1 MLTVATE
8 LTVAGLTGEEV
19 TDFLLHPRE
28 DRYRAWWPGTHLSYR
43 LLRPA
48 PRAGHVGDVVRM
60 DEYVGRRRLRMTGEV
75 VEVVP
80 GERVV
85 WRFRKWGLPLPAR
98 LTLTLTTRDGD
109 VRLRH
114 AVTAGWPGPGRVLDP
129 VLRLWFSAS
138 FAAAM
143 EQHVTT
149 EFTLLRTH
157 LRGAPG

>member
-8 LTVAGLTGEEV
+8 LTVAGLTGEQV
-19 TDFLLHPRE
+19 TDFLLHPRD

-48 PRAGHVGDVVRM
+48 PRGGHVGDVVLM
-60 DEYVGRRRLRMTGEV
+60 DEYVGPRRLRMTGEV

-85 WRFRKWGLPLPAR
+85 WRFRKWGLLLPAR
-98 LTLTLTTRDGD
+98 LTLTLRTRGGD
-109 VRLRH
+109 VWLRH
-114 AVTAGWPGPGRVLDP
+114 AITAGWAGAGRVLDP
-129 VLRLWFSAS
+129 VLRVWFSPA

-143 EQHVTT
+143 EQHVIT
-149 EFTLLRTH
+149 EFGRLRDLL
-157 LRGAPG
+157 GEG